1 MSISDP
7 LPPLD
12 FAKIAAQRDAA
23 ATGNKRN
30 TATADQTNGGA
41 VILGWLLIITVLAGI
56 SRTRAGYVI
65 IYYVLWLGVLL
76 LVLGSYDRIVPLVAL
91 VQAPGPAGESG
102 SEPGTSP
109 HE

>member
-1 MSISDP
+1 MALDAP

-23 ATGNKRN
+23 STGNKRN

-41 VILGWLLIITVLAGI
+41 VILGWLLIITLLAGV

-76 LVLGSYDRIVPLVAL
+76 LVLGSYDRIVPLIAL

>member
-1 MSISDP
+1 MALDAP

-23 ATGNKRN
+23 STGNKRN

-41 VILGWLLIITVLAGI
+41 VILGWLLLITLLAGV

-76 LVLGSYDRIVPLVAL
+76 LVLGSYDRIVPLIAL
-91 VQAPGPAGESG
+91 VQAPGPTGET
-102 SEPGTSP
+102 EQGTSP